1 MIKKFI
7 ESIAIDKLRH
17 LAIGVLY
24 SILIPILA
32 LLFDLNGAITGLFIG
47 TFLNLYKEAYHDMYQ
62 GKGNAELLDFV
73 YNEVPIVI
81 VFVAYVI

>member
-24 SILIPILA
+24 SILIPLLA
-32 LLFDLNGAITGLFIG
+32 IFFGFSGAFIGLVIG
-47 TFLNLYKEAYHDMYQ
+47 TFLNLYKEVYHDMCE
-62 GKGNAELLDFV
+62 GKGKAELEDFI
-73 YNEVPIVI
+73 YNEIPIVI
-81 VFVAYVI
+81 VFIAYVI